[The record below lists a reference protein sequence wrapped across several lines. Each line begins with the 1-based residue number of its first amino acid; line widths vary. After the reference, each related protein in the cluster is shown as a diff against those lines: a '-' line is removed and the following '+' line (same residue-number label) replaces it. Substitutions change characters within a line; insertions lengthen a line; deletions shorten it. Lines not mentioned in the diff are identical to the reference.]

1 MIDKKAPFQRTPEP
15 AEQTEQSQEGDAG
28 LWRAIRSVMR
38 TQRRAPALK
47 PIPRGQPLPLSFAQ
61 QRLWFLDQLQ
71 PGNTAYNLSYIFSI
85 NAALD
90 VAALEYSLNC
100 VIQRHEALRTIFI
113 AQDGV
118 ACQMILPA
126 LQIDV
131 PLYDLRDLPPSERE
145 AQVERRIHEAI
156 DQPFDLGAGP
166 LLRAMVLRLSA
177 AEHLLVIG
185 IHHIVFDGTSKD
197 ILWREIDEFYRAYS
211 AQSQPDL
218 PDLSIQYADFAAWQ
232 RGWLQGEHLDAQ
244 LKFWKQHLAGA
255 PAALELPTDRSR
267 PAVQTFAGA
276 RYPLLIA
283 SALTGDLRALAQRV
297 DATLF
302 MVLLAA
308 FDVLLL
314 RYTGQTDIV
323 VGSPI
328 SGRNRGELEHLV
340 GLFVNTR
347 VLRADLSGNPSFDE
361 VLRRVQQVALE
372 TFAHQD
378 IPFEKLVEELQPQ
391 RDPSR
396 SPLFQVAFNFS
407 GATIPVLKLGDLE
420 VKPLVNE
427 RRMAQ
432 FDLSLVLR
440 EDEDQI
446 FGALDYNTD
455 LFEQGRI
462 ARMAEHFQ
470 ILLTGLAADSSR
482 PVGNVPLL
490 TSEESE
496 QLRGWNAATEAAIPP
511 GCVHDLVTAQAR
523 RTPDAVAVRGGA
535 ESLTY
540 AELHARAT
548 QLASYL
554 RAQGVGR
561 ETLVGLCLDRSVDLV
576 VAVLAVWQA
585 GAAYVPLDPTYPA
598 ERLVVMIADAG
609 LALLLTQDSLRDVL
623 PATAL
628 PVVCL
633 DRDAPAIAATPP
645 LPPVVSDGA
654 QLAYVL
660 YTSGSTGRPKGVLV
674 EHRAVVNFLHTMQEA
689 PGLDATD
696 VLLSVTT
703 LAFDISVLELVLP
716 LTVGAQVVLVDRTV
730 ASDGVALGQALT
742 ASGATIMQATP
753 ATWRLLR
760 DSGWAGRPELRVLS
774 GGEALT
780 PDLAA
785 YLLPRVAA
793 VWNLYGPT
801 ETTIWSTRQPVRDV
815 DGQAVPIGWPVGNTQ
830 LYVLDVHGQAV
841 PIGVVGELLI
851 GGAGVARGYRN
862 RPDLTAERFVPDPF
876 SVQPGARLYCTGD
889 LVRYR

>member
-1 MIDKKAPFQRTPEP
+1 MIDKKASFQRTPEP
-15 AEQTEQSQEGDAG
+15 AEQTEQAQEGGAG

-38 TQRRAPALK
+38 TQRRAPALN
-47 PIPRGQPLPLSFAQ
+47 PAPRDQPLPLSFAQ

-85 NAALD
+85 NGSLD

-100 VIQRHEALRTIFI
+100 VIQRHEALRTIFV

-118 ACQMILPA
+118 ACQMILPS

-131 PLYDLRDLPPSERE
+131 PLWDLRHLPPDERE
-145 AQVERRIHEAI
+145 AQVQRSIHEAI
-156 DQPFDLGAGP
+156 DQPFDLQAGP

-177 AEHLLVIG
+177 AEHLLIIG

-197 ILWREIDEFYRAYS
+197 ILWREINEFYQAYS
-211 AQSQPDL
+211 AKSQPDL
-218 PDLSIQYADFAAWQ
+218 PDLPIQYADFAAWQ

-255 PAALELPTDRSR
+255 PAALELPTDRAR

-283 SALTGDLRALAQRV
+283 PALTSDLRALAQRV

-314 RYTGQTDIV
+314 RYTGQSDIV

-328 SGRNRGELEHLV
+328 SGRNRGELERLV

-347 VLRADLSGNPSFDE
+347 LLRADLSGNPSFEE

-407 GATIPVLKLGDLE
+407 GAAIPVLKLGDLE
-420 VKPLVNE
+420 VKPIVNE

-455 LFEQGRI
+455 LFEQSRI

-470 ILLTGLAADSSR
+470 ILLAGLAADLSL
-482 PVGNVPLL
+482 PIGNLPLL
-490 TSEESE
+490 TIEESE
-496 QLRGWNAATEAAIPP
+496 QLRGWNAATQAAILP
-511 GCVHDLVTAQAR
+511 GCVHDLVTAQVE
-523 RTPDAVAVRGGA
+523 RTPEAVAVRCGA
-535 ESLTY
+535 EALTY
-540 AELHARAT
+540 AALHAQAT
-548 QLASYL
+548 QLAGYL
-554 RAQGVGR
+554 RAHGVGPEMR
-561 ETLVGLCLDRSVDLV
+561 VGLCVERSVELV
-576 VAVLAVWQA
+576 VAVLAVWHA
-585 GAAYVPLDPTYPA
+585 GAAYVPLDPSYPQ
-598 ERLVVMIADAG
+598 ERLAFMIADAD
-609 LALLLTQDSLRDVL
+609 LALVLTQAALREML
-623 PATAL
+623 PATTL

-633 DRDAPAIAATPP
+633 DRDAEAIAATPP
-645 LPPVVSDGA
+645 LPSVVRDPA
-654 QLAYVL
+654 QLAYML
-660 YTSGSTGRPKGVLV
+660 YTSGSTGRPKGVQV
-674 EHRAVVNFLHTMQEA
+674 AQGAVVNFLHTMQAA
-689 PGLDATD
+689 PGIAATD

-703 LAFDISVLELVLP
+703 LAFDISVLELLLP

-730 ASDGVALGQALT
+730 TSDGVALGQALT

-760 DSGWAGRPELRVLS
+760 DAGWDGRAALRVLC
-774 GGEALT
+774 GGEALA
-780 PDLAA
+780 PELAA
-785 YLLPRVAA
+785 YLLPRVRD

-801 ETTIWSTRQPVRDV
+801 ETTIWS
-815 DGQAVPIGWPVGNTQ
+815 
-830 LYVLDVHGQAV
+830 
-841 PIGVVGELLI
+841 
-851 GGAGVARGYRN
+851 
-862 RPDLTAERFVPDPF
+862 
-876 SVQPGARLYCTGD
+876 
-889 LVRYR
+889 